1 MPGCTICHRGETSCQ
16 SSLKHER
23 WSIHLSPLDP
33 LWPKSTSL
41 FLPCDEPRFLLES
54 NTLKFPRGRKLSFV
68 CFGMP
73 QGDLNGF
80 CRNTAKCR
88 IHLTWWA
95 APNMWG
101 HLISD
106 EQTAAG
112 RIVSLWA
119 MHALGNQASLAL
131 IRNKMRANRVIRQ
144 NPSSHQDL
152 LILLPACTK
161 SLIDERFQ
169 LCSGQLL
176 HTLRLGFGAVSTLLT
191 GMEKG
196 N

>member
-1 MPGCTICHRGETSCQ
+1 MPGCIICHHGKTSCQ

-23 WSIHLSPLDP
+23 WSIYLSLSDP
-33 LWPKSTSL
+33 LWLKSTSL
-41 FLPCDEPRFLLES
+41 FLPCDEPRFLLEN
-54 NTLKFPRGRKLSFV
+54 NTLKFPMAENCHLYALV
-68 CFGMP
+68 CLGEILM
-73 QGDLNGF
+73 GF

-119 MHALGNQASLAL
+119 MHALGNQASLVL
-131 IRNKMRANRVIRQ
+131 IRNKMRANRVITQ
-144 NPSSHQDL
+144 NPSSHRDP
-152 LILLPACTK
+152 LILMPACTK

-169 LCSGQLL
+169 LCSGQLV
-176 HTLRLGFGAVSTLLT
+176 HTLRLGFRGHFNTINRD
-191 GMEKG
+191 GKRK
-196 N
+196 